1 MPAQWQTWPYALPR
15 TVPKACPPI
24 RNDKALHMEGFF
36 ASCGPPPARNELRG
50 ESSTRAHP
58 SHRTCLT
65 ETGARHAAPRPGISL
80 PGKAAPSRSIPARVS
95 DQAYSPRRSGPT
107 MRQQPPGSPTSPSGI
122 AARYLQ
128 TRLHFPTSA
137 QDVPLH
143 EERPTLRRACSHSQ
157 GAPRRI
163 RLFIAGRPR
172 PILPEVFQRP
182 GSKREREKT
191 PASSLP
197 SFPPPSF
204 SRPHDQTCPFLPA
217 ASQRRGPAARPEES
231 FFGDGEST
239 RGEGAVFTKNAPSPL
254 VIPLLHGLSPTK
266 KAGQWPA
273 PAFTGKTKER

>member
-1 MPAQWQTWPYALPR
+1 M
-15 TVPKACPPI
+15 TVRPPEDSPGSLSAI
-24 RNDKALHMEGFF
+24 GNDKALHMEGFF

-58 SHRTCLT
+58 NHRTCLT
-65 ETGARHAAPRPGISL
+65 ETGARMPPRPGISL
-80 PGKAAPSRSIPARVS
+80 PGQGSPQPEYPGPRFRPGILSPPL
-95 DQAYSPRRSGPT
+95 QAYHEAAT
-107 MRQQPPGSPTSPSGI
+107 AGSPTSPSGI
-122 AARYLQ
+122 AARYPQ

-143 EERPTLRRACSHSQ
+143 EERPTHYQ

>member
-1 MPAQWQTWPYALPR
+1 
-15 TVPKACPPI
+15 
-24 RNDKALHMEGFF
+24 
-36 ASCGPPPARNELRG
+36 
-50 ESSTRAHP
+50 
-58 SHRTCLT
+58 
-65 ETGARHAAPRPGISL
+65 
-80 PGKAAPSRSIPARVS
+80 
-95 DQAYSPRRSGPT
+95 
-107 MRQQPPGSPTSPSGI
+107 MRQQPPGSPTSPSYI
-122 AARYLQ
+122 AARNPQ
-128 TRLHFPTSA
+128 TRLHFPTFA
-137 QDVPLH
+137 QDGPLH
-143 EERPTLRRACSHSQ
+143 GERPALRRACSQ
-157 GAPRRI
+157 TYQRAPPLDPPLHRRKAPSHTSRGI
-163 RLFIAGRPR
+163 PAARKQARA
-172 PILPEVFQRP
+172 
-182 GSKREREKT
+182 REKT

>member
-1 MPAQWQTWPYALPR
+1 
-15 TVPKACPPI
+15 
-24 RNDKALHMEGFF
+24 MEGFF
-36 ASCGPPPARNELRG
+36 ASCGPPPARNELYG

-58 SHRTCLT
+58 NHRTCLT

-80 PGKAAPSRSIPARVS
+80 PY
-95 DQAYSPRRSGPT
+95 Q
-107 MRQQPPGSPTSPSGI
+107 GSPQPEYPGPRFRPASLSLPLRACYEAATAGQPYESLRHRCPVSPNTPSLPDI
-122 AARYLQ
+122 R
-128 TRLHFPTSA
+128 TRRTSA
-137 QDVPLH
+137 
-143 EERPTLRRACSHSQ
+143 EERPALRRTCSHLSKSSPD
-157 GAPRRI
+157 GP
-163 RLFIAGRPR
+163 FIAGRPR

-182 GSKREREKT
+182 GSKREREKEKT

-197 SFPPPSF
+197 SFFPPSF

>member
-1 MPAQWQTWPYALPR
+1 MEHR
-15 TVPKACPPI
+15 NKACQ
-24 RNDKALHMEGFF
+24 DFST
-36 ASCGPPPARNELRG
+36 ASAFPA
-50 ESSTRAHP
+50 
-58 SHRTCLT
+58 
-65 ETGARHAAPRPGISL
+65 
-80 PGKAAPSRSIPARVS
+80 KAAPSRSIPAHVS
-95 DQAYSPRRSGPT
+95 DRPASPRHSGPT
-107 MRQQPPGSPTSPSGI
+107 TRQQPPGSPTSPSGI
-122 AARYLQ
+122 AARYPQ
-128 TRLHFPTSA
+128 TRLHFPISA
-137 QDVPLH
+137 QDGPLPKSVPPCGVPAAIIKEL
-143 EERPTLRRACSHSQ
+143 
-157 GAPRRI
+157 PRRI

-182 GSKREREKT
+182 GSKREREKEKT

-197 SFPPPSF
+197 SFFPPSF

-231 FFGDGEST
+231 FFGDEGMT

>member
-1 MPAQWQTWPYALPR
+1 MPAQWQTWPCALPR

-24 RNDKALHMEGFF
+24 RNDKALHLEGFF
-36 ASCGPPPARNELRG
+36 ASCGPPDILGSSPRG
-50 ESSTRAHP
+50 ELTYGSQHWP
-58 SHRTCLT
+58 SLMEHRNKACQTSV
-65 ETGARHAAPRPGISL
+65 RHQPSPPRHSPAGVSRPRFRPGILSPPL
-80 PGKAAPSRSIPARVS
+80 RAYHEAATA
-95 DQAYSPRRSGPT
+95 
-107 MRQQPPGSPTSPSGI
+107 GSPTSPSGI
-122 AARYLQ
+122 ACPVSPKDGPL
-128 TRLHFPTSA
+128 PKS
-137 QDVPLH
+137 VPPCGVPAAIIKEL
-143 EERPTLRRACSHSQ
+143 
-157 GAPRRI
+157 PRRI

-197 SFPPPSF
+197 SFPPPSP
-204 SRPHDQTCPFLPA
+204 RPLDQTCPFLPA
-217 ASQRRGPAARPEES
+217 ASQRRGPAARPEER